1 MRNEI
6 LFLIRLVD
14 IALLIVIIVLDLSNK
29 KK

>member
-14 IALLIVIIVLDLSNK
+14 IALLIVIIVLNLSNK
-29 KK
+29 KE

>member
-6 LFLIRLVD
+6 LFLIRLVN
-14 IALLIVIIVLDLSNK
+14 IALLIVIIVLNLSNK

>member
-14 IALLIVIIVLDLSNK
+14 IALLIVIIVLNLSNK

>member
-1 MRNEI
+1 MRNKI
-6 LFLIRLVD
+6 LFLIRLVN